1 MVSLHFYTSKMYPH
15 DPLISK
21 KNRENYVSIWHCT
34 PSPTLSSLELP
45 PLFSLLQLR
54 EAKGERPVLPPAR
67 SPFPS
72 ASGGPRALGCVRERR
87 LSAWR
92 CRLGTSS
99 SMVRFPAAASS
110 SRNNVLSDSSSP
122 CWCSTPAPAARPW
135 RFCSLRGAPTQGSG
149 LRSSS
154 APVGGE
160 GTKLLF

>member
-1 MVSLHFYTSKMYPH
+1 MYPH

-72 ASGGPRALGCVRERR
+72 ASGGRWVFGCEGERW
-87 LSAWR
+87 LSFGR
-92 CRLGTSS
+92 CRLDTSS
-99 SMVRFPAAASS
+99 SRVWFPAAASRRRRRHRLGITS
-110 SRNNVLSDSSSP
+110 SRSLP
-122 CWCSTPAPAARPW
+122 RPV
-135 RFCSLRGAPTQGSG
+135 GAPLRRRRRDRGGGAPCVERLHRG
-149 LRSSS
+149 LVFVLPRLRW
-154 APVGGE
+154 AVDV
-160 GTKLLF
+160 